1 MALQGNFLN
10 VYIRTTLIDCT
21 INVPGLSMP
30 IGLAKDNLPI
40 GIMIQG
46 KPGVPYPSSALLRHC
61 EASHKHL
68 AVWLAASFVLHHE
81 ALLWHVDSTQEM

>member
-30 IGLAKDNLPI
+30 IGLAEDNLPI

-46 KPGVPYPSSALLRHC
+46 KPGVPCASSAL
-61 EASHKHL
+61 
-68 AVWLAASFVLHHE
+68 
-81 ALLWHVDSTQEM
+81 